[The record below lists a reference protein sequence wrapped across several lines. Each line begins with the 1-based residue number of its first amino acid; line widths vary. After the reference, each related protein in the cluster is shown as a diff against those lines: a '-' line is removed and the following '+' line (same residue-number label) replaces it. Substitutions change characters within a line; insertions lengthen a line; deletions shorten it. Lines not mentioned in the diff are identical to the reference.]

1 MWKLIFLGLI
11 IGCAVYIIKRGIRP
25 SIRQPDDGQKSDSS
39 QQREQPIENMV
50 ECMTCHV
57 HLPKSEAFLV
67 QGKFYCSHA
76 HIPHQ

>member
-1 MWKLIFLGLI
+1 MWKLIFLGFMICL
-11 IGCAVYIIKRGIRP
+11 AVYLLKRGVRP
-25 SIRQPDDGQKSDSS
+25 SIRQPDDGPESGSTKHRDA
-39 QQREQPIENMV
+39 PIENMV
-50 ECMTCHV
+50 ECATCHV

>member
-11 IGCAVYIIKRGIRP
+11 IACAVYIIKRGIQP
-25 SIRQPDDGQKSDSS
+25 SGRQPDDPQKSGSG

-50 ECMTCHV
+50 ECATCHV

>member
-25 SIRQPDDGQKSDSS
+25 SIRQPDGSQKPNRS

-50 ECMTCHV
+50 ECTTCHV